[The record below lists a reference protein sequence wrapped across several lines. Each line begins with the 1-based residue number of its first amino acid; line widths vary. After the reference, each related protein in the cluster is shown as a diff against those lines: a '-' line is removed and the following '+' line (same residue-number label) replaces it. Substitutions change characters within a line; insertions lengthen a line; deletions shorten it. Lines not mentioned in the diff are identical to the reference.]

1 MPDQPLESPTS
12 TALPIIE
19 PHDAGSVT
27 SETRPLLGPCKTQQ
41 EYQTFTIPED
51 EKQDTVNSVSLLALF
66 RFATPLELTVNAVGL
81 LLAIVSGAAQGMMP
95 LLFGNIAKVFTDY
108 GRIVGWP
115 STDNMSGGIYAEHE
129 AAKRNLKH
137 DASRTV
143 LWITAIGITTLIC
156 SYTYTLIWNW
166 TSGRQAQRI
175 REQYLGAVL
184 RKEVKPLDTFGGREI
199 ASRIESD
206 SFLVQIGI
214 GENIPITM
222 EVLSACIMNFVVAYV
237 QSRSLA
243 GTATV
248 ILILFI
254 IASVLMGV
262 AIPVYL
268 YFAAPGDDRA
278 KSSSLAG
285 EAVSSIRTVQ
295 SMTSIKLLADRFDSL
310 VENRHKVDS
319 KVAVIAGLF
328 IGESVLLEYA
338 AHATAFYFGGVL
350 YAQQKV
356 DVVAVI
362 SVLFVM
368 LGPFTPSRPNFEAV
382 VNAQGAAAKIFHTID
397 TVSMIDSA
405 SHQTEPALGAV
416 DSGERNRGP
425 GRADLERVDRT
436 LLASGPEEGTD
447 EIVDLWGLFPR
458 IVNLDLLH
466 GQWCFIA
473 LVGAV
478 AVGVAPPATAIL
490 FGKSIAAFE
499 NPDLQEVKRNLAS
512 KAFWYC
518 IAGLATGVVYSLSW
532 TFCEVCKMESNVTAT
547 LHTRAF
553 RAIMRHDVEWFD
565 KNEAGNVTASLEDD
579 VQEGQLRSLFLVTFC
594 VATSLATIVAGIII
608 GLLHAPLLAL
618 MGIAFIPLIMAS
630 SYVRLRAIDLK
641 EQRLKKTYAKSTKLA
656 TEAAECVY
664 IGTVTSLACK
674 SQVMSNYSQ
683 ALRAAE
689 TISTRMAWQS
699 QALYSISQATLL
711 FITAAMCYMGSLWL
725 AEGRYT
731 TDKFFICFSAVIL
744 SSLQASGIF
753 GSVSTASRAARLLR
767 DLFKLIDNTPK
778 IDMTSSDGIMLDP
791 SQACGDIKLNNVT
804 FRYPSRPDV
813 PVLEGL
819 TLDIPSGKYVA
830 LVGPAGC
837 GKSTAVQLI
846 QRLYD
851 PISGS
856 VTLGGADIRTLNVAS
871 YRSHMALV
879 SQAPSLFTGSIRF
892 NILLT
897 AIEPDT
903 ATEAQIE
910 QACRDANIYDFIMG
924 LPDGFNTELGSEGL
938 QLSCE
943 QRQLLAIARAL
954 IRQPRVLLLDETP
967 AELDSASER
976 VVQKAE
982 LDSASERV
990 VQEAL
995 DNASAGR
1002 TVLAVTSR
1010 LSTIQKADMIY
1021 FMSDGGV
1028 VETGTHQEMLAKR
1041 GAYFDFVQLTS

>member
-1 MPDQPLESPTS
+1 MSDQPIESPTS
-12 TALPIIE
+12 TVLPIIE
-19 PHDAGSVT
+19 SHDAGSVT
-27 SETRPLLGPCKTQQ
+27 SETRPLLGHKVQQ
-41 EYQTFTIPED
+41 EYQTFTIPDDGNEDEDEDEDED
-51 EKQDTVNSVSLLALF
+51 EKQDTVKSVSLLALF
-66 RFATPLELTVNAVGL
+66 RFATPLELTVNAVGM
-81 LLAIVSGAAQGMMP
+81 LLAIVAGAAQGMMP
-95 LLFGNIAKVFTDY
+95 LLFGNIAKAFTDY
-108 GRIVGWP
+108 GRIVGET

-129 AAKRNLKH
+129 AAKRNLRH
-137 DASRTV
+137 DASMTV

-166 TSGRQAQRI
+166 TSEHQAQRI
-175 REQYLGAVL
+175 REQYFGAVL
-184 RKEVKPLDTFGGREI
+184 RKDVKPLDTFGGREI
-199 ASRIESD
+199 ASCIESD

-214 GENIPITM
+214 GENIPIAM
-222 EVLSACIMNFVVAYV
+222 EVLSAYIMNFVVAYV
-237 QSRSLA
+237 QSRPLA
-243 GTATV
+243 GAATV
-248 ILILFI
+248 VLILFF

-268 YFAAPGDDRA
+268 YLAAPGDDRA
-278 KSSSLAG
+278 KSSSLAR

-295 SMTSIKLLADRFDSL
+295 SLTSIKLLADRFDGL
-310 VENRHKVDS
+310 VENRRKVDS

-328 IGESVLLEYA
+328 IGETVLIEYA

-368 LGPFTPSRPNFEAV
+368 LGPFTPSSVNFESV
-382 VNAQGAAAKIFHTID
+382 VNAQAAAAKIFHTID

-405 SHQTEPALGAV
+405 SDTTTETEPALGA
-416 DSGERNRGP
+416 ECNRGP
-425 GRADLERVDRT
+425 GRADLKPVDRT

-447 EIVDLWGLFPR
+447 EIIDLRRLLARVF
-458 IVNLDLLH
+458 NLDLLH
-466 GQWCFIA
+466 RQWCFIA

-518 IAGLATGVVYSLSW
+518 IAGLATGVVYSLYW
-532 TFCEVCKMESNVTAT
+532 TFMELNAIVT
-547 LHTRAF
+547 LHIRAF

-565 KNEAGNVTASLEDD
+565 KNEAGTVTASLEDD
-579 VQEGQLRSLFLVTFC
+579 AQERQLRDLFSVTFR
-594 VATSLATIVAGIII
+594 VVTSLATIVAGIII
-608 GLLHAPLLAL
+608 GFLHAPLLAL
-618 MGIAFIPLIMAS
+618 MGIAFIPLIIAS

-641 EQRLKKTYAKSTKLA
+641 EQRLKKTYAKSTQLA
-656 TEAAECVY
+656 TEAAEC
-664 IGTVTSLACK
+664 ICNLTVASSCE

-699 QALYSISQATLL
+699 QALYAISQATLL

-725 AEGRYT
+725 AQGRYT

-753 GSVSTASRAARLLR
+753 GSISTTSRAVPVLR
-767 DLFKLIDNTPK
+767 DLFKLIDNKPE
-778 IDMTSSDGIMLDP
+778 IDMTSSDGIMLDA

-804 FRYPSRPDV
+804 FRYPSHPDV

-846 QRLYD
+846 QRFYD

-856 VTLGGADIRTLNVAS
+856 VTLDGADIRTLNVAS

-879 SQAPSLFTGSIRF
+879 SQVPSLFTGSIRF
-892 NILLT
+892 NILLA

-903 ATEAQIE
+903 VTEAQIE
-910 QACRDANIYDFIMG
+910 QACRDANIYDFIIG
-924 LPDGFNTELGSEGL
+924 LPDGLNTEVGSKGL
-938 QLSCE
+938 QLSRE
-943 QRQLLAIARAL
+943 QRQLVEIARAL
-954 IRQPRVLLLDETP
+954 IRQPRVLLLDEAP
-967 AELDSASER
+967 ELDSASEH
-976 VVQKAE
+976 
-982 LDSASERV
+982 

-1002 TVLAVTSR
+1002 TVLAVASR

-1028 VETGTHQEMLAKR
+1028 VENGTHHELIAKR
-1041 GAYFDFVQLTS
+1041 GGYFDFVQLKAATLRD